1 MGLQELTR
9 SSLMVHLTLSPF
21 LSVVDLPIG
30 LFSEMSMS
38 VIENL
43 PIETLVVGAYIYAA
57 DTNVSC

>member
-1 MGLQELTR
+1 
-9 SSLMVHLTLSPF
+9 MVHLTLSLF

-43 PIETLVVGAYIYAA
+43 PIETLVVRAYVLAA

>member
-1 MGLQELTR
+1 MGRQEPTR
-9 SSLMVHLTLSPF
+9 LSLMVHLTLSLF

-43 PIETLVVGAYIYAA
+43 PIETLVVRAYVLAA